1 MNEPRDQQNPFLIAN
16 KGNGLLQKT
25 FQISV

>member
-16 KGNGLLQKT
+16 KGNGLLQIT
-25 FQISV
+25 LNFSN